1 MEIIATEML
10 KKNYGDVRALKGLNL
25 RVSDGVFGFIGV
37 NGAGKT
43 TTIKILVGA
52 LRPSGG
58 KAYVL
63 GHDCVKESLKIRQKV
78 GVLHEK
84 PSFPKNTSGLDYL
97 VFVAQLYG
105 LPQNEAEK
113 QPQNILVEV
122 GLSSVAKRPTG
133 SYSAGMKQ
141 RLGLAQALVG
151 NPELVMLDEPT
162 ANLDPIGRSELLDK
176 IRKLHVDRGV
186 NFLISSHILP
196 ELQTVCD
203 HVGII
208 NNGVMLEQGD
218 VQEVVQKYAGHVFKV
233 IVSEPNTFLDLIRRS
248 ELVEEFHTVGDT
260 IWIKAKES
268 TQFQNYIMDVVHQKK
283 LTLSLFQ
290 RGDLENA
297 LKNLLEKNRS
307 D

>member
-1 MEIIATEML
+1 ML
-10 KKNYGDVRALKGLNL
+10 EKNYGDIRALKGLNL

-52 LRPSGG
+52 LRPDGG

-63 GHDCVKESLKIRQKV
+63 GHDCVKESLMIRQKV

-113 QPQNILVEV
+113 QSQNILVEV

-151 NPELVMLDEPT
+151 NQNLSCWMSQLQIWT
-162 ANLDPIGRSELLDK
+162 RLAAANYLTR
-176 IRKLHVDRGV
+176 
-186 NFLISSHILP
+186 F
-196 ELQTVCD
+196 
-203 HVGII
+203 
-208 NNGVMLEQGD
+208 
-218 VQEVVQKYAGHVFKV
+218 
-233 IVSEPNTFLDLIRRS
+233 
-248 ELVEEFHTVGDT
+248 
-260 IWIKAKES
+260 ES
-268 TQFQNYIMDVVHQKK
+268 YTW
-283 LTLSLFQ
+283 T
-290 RGDLENA
+290 EA
-297 LKNLLEKNRS
+297 
-307 D
+307 